1 MIIEKITLFKS
12 NLDTNYKNVLD
23 YNLNKSLNIE
33 NVLIDIKNI
42 FEYKDIIL
50 SKTKSIDGNMSET
63 LTVNI
68 NELPN
73 DFKEYNYIAITG
85 RAYPEPASDKTV
97 LFYFINSYEY
107 VFSNEA
113 IGHTINL
120 KLKWDSWTNNI
131 INIYNK
137 QSKNLCLIKRRHKN
151 TVSFYESKSDTQ
163 KTFSSLNLL
172 TDEPEVTTESAVTDS
187 GKKVLF
193 ARLYLNPDAEVK
205 ATYGLYAASLFQN
218 GGIASMFPVRI
229 MYIPICV
236 IDENTRKII
245 DSYRFYKCKW
255 TDRAEVVDKY
265 DIFELNYSMLNSFSP
280 FSPQSYS
287 ISIHE
292 LPDSD
297 ATTNFIND
305 NKYFITDRGTVS
317 NIDFSFHSPYS
328 YHFVDSDN
336 EAVYFDDNM
345 SNYFSKITRNI
356 GDVVSALFGFAGSYK
371 KDKFVSWSKDVNYK
385 FELGGFNRAITDIQT
400 RELIEPRIHQYP
412 YDYFSIYSNTV
423 EIPLIPDYDTKYFNL
438 EMATVNVTTPYL
450 RLYRDTQPRNIKK
463 YYISNSGSLQLSTDS
478 LNEYLRNNSEKIT
491 ERAVMGSISA
501 GINTFTSKNSIEVAK
516 NALSGIGN
524 ITSIIAQKTDADN
537 KADTVYIPQYL
548 AINDTEMQDDIVTL
562 HYEIKD
568 EYDKNK
574 LLHYFEYYGL
584 NTNEVDTPFSDS
596 RLNYDFVQT
605 QNADLSNII
614 NNQYE
619 REELE
624 RALNNGITKW
634 HIDTCYSE
642 ALKNFDRK
650 YINYQNSIGVAYD
663 IIN

>member
-12 NLDTNYKNVLD
+12 NLDMNYKNVLD
-23 YNLNKSLNIE
+23 YSWYKPLNIE

-42 FEYKDIIL
+42 FEYKDITL

-107 VFSNEA
+107 AFSNEA

-131 INIYNK
+131 INIYNNK
-137 QSKNLCLIKRRHKN
+137 SKNLCLIKRRHKD
-151 TVSFYESKSDTQ
+151 TVSLRESTSDTQ
-163 KTFSSLNLL
+163 KTFSSVNLL
-172 TDEPEVTTESAVTDS
+172 TDELDVTTESEVTDS

-193 ARLYLNPDAEVK
+193 ARIYLSPDASVTGVYK
-205 ATYGLYAASLFQN
+205 LYAPSLFTY
-218 GGIASMFPVRI
+218 GGIASMYPIRI
-229 MYIPICV
+229 MYIPVCV
-236 IDENTRKII
+236 IDEKTRKII
-245 DSYRFYKCKW
+245 DNYKFYKCKW
-255 TDRAEVVDKY
+255 TDDSNFEDQY
-265 DIFELNYSMLNSFSP
+265 DLFRLNYSILNAFAPFPPGNQPITVHENPSSSETTSF
-280 FSPQSYS
+280 
-287 ISIHE
+287 I
-292 LPDSD
+292 
-297 ATTNFIND
+297 INS
-305 NKYFITDRGTVS
+305 KYFITDRGIVS

-328 YHFVDSDN
+328 YRFVDSDN
-336 EAVYFDDNM
+336 EAVYFSAEM
-345 SNYFSKITRNI
+345 SRYFSKITNSTAD
-356 GDVVSALFGFAGSYK
+356 GTEALFGFAGTYK
-371 KDKFVSWSKDVNYK
+371 KDKFIKWTKDVNYK
-385 FELGGFNRAITDIQT
+385 FVLNGIDRTITNEV

-412 YDYFSIYSNTV
+412 YEYFSIYSNTV
-423 EIPLIPDYDTKYFNL
+423 EIPLIPDYDTNYFNI
-438 EMATVNVTTPYL
+438 EMATINVTTPYL
-450 RLYRDTQPRNIKK
+450 RIYRDTQPFNIKK

-491 ERAVMGSISA
+491 ERAVMGSIST
-501 GINTFTSKNSIEVAK
+501 GISMLTSKNSIEVAK

-524 ITSIIAQKTDADN
+524 ITSIIAQKADADN
-537 KADTVYIPQYL
+537 KADTVYIPQFL

-568 EYDKNK
+568 DYDRNK

-605 QNADLSNII
+605 QNSDLSNII
-614 NNQYE
+614 KNQYE

-624 RALNNGITKW
+624 KALNNGVTKW

-642 ALKNFDRK
+642 AIKKFDRQ
-650 YINYQNSIGVAYD
+650 YINYQNSIGIAYGFL
-663 IIN
+663 N